1 MHCRKT
7 RPLDGYGAA
16 LLLKTSMRAF
26 AEPVTMTEALD
37 YPSHMPRAGDTGGM
51 RGWAMLLFAASLF
64 AAPMALAQEP
74 PQTPQVRAPAISTV
88 EAREGEIA
96 TTATVTGTLVARE
109 EVIVGVDV
117 EGFRIVEVLAEV
129 GDTVK
134 AGQVLARL
142 DAATIDILLAQNTSQ
157 LARAEAGIAQAR
169 ASIAQAEAAKLEAD
183 SALERAQSLTG
194 SGVTAQQTLDQRIA
208 AASSAEA
215 QLNSARQGLELAIA
229 DKALVEAQRREID
242 LNMTKTE
249 IKAPTDGLVLSRSAR
264 IGAVASPS
272 AEPLFRLAED
282 SDVELSADVT
292 ETSLASLST
301 GMVVHVTPAGFSQP
315 VEGEVRLISPQIDA
329 ASRLGE
335 MRVSLDDNPA
345 LRPGAFAR
353 GVVEVASSNG
363 VIIPLSALVVI
374 DGKATVQAVVDG
386 RIETRTVTTGLRTA
400 DRVEVLTGLEAGDVI
415 VRRAGSFVRDG
426 DAVTAVAQAESG
438 DQ

>member
-1 MHCRKT
+1 
-7 RPLDGYGAA
+7 
-16 LLLKTSMRAF
+16 
-26 AEPVTMTEALD
+26 MTEALAF
-37 YPSHMPRAGDTGGM
+37 PSHMPRAGDTVGM
-51 RGWAMLLFAASLF
+51 RGWAMLLFAASLL

-117 EGFRIVEVLAEV
+117 EGFKIVEVLAEV

-272 AEPLFRLAED
+272 AEPLFRLAEEG
-282 SDVELSADVT
+282 DVELSADVT

-335 MRVSLDDNPA
+335 MRVSLEANPA

-374 DGKATVQAVVDG
+374 DGEATVQAVVDG

>member
-1 MHCRKT
+1 M
-7 RPLDGYGAA
+7 
-16 LLLKTSMRAF
+16 LLKTSMRVF

-37 YPSHMPRAGDTGGM
+37 FPSHMPRAGDTVGM
-51 RGWAMLLFAASLF
+51 RGWAMLLFAASLL

-282 SDVELSADVT
+282 GDVELSADVT
-292 ETSLASLST
+292 ETSLASLAT
-301 GMVVHVTPAGFSQP
+301 GMAVHVTPAGFSQP
-315 VEGEVRLISPQIDA
+315 VEGEVRLISPQINA

-335 MRVSLDDNPA
+335 MRVSLEANPA

-363 VIIPLSALVVI
+363 VIIPLSALVVV
-374 DGKATVQAVVDG
+374 DGEATVQAVVDG

-400 DRVEVLTGLEAGDVI
+400 DRVEVLTGLEAGEVI